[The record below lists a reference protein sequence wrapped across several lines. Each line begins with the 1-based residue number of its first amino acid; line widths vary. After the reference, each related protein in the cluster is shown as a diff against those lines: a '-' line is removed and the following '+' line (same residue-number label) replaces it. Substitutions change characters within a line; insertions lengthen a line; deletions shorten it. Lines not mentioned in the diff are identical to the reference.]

1 MFELSSICSDHAL
14 QIHSDETA
22 FRTSGEC
29 SRTILILP
37 GPHPPKNPFSAANPK
52 LICSGDGV
60 GPSVRPSV
68 QLSVMTSISSALAPP
83 RPSPVQR
90 ERAIS
95 KWINFLRTKQLKAA
109 TAILSGKRQKSFMRQ
124 RERRRRRPTACCT
137 SLSLSGP
144 SFSVWCV
151 SQCTDAVSF
160 PPSGRESY
168 HIGRRRS
175 CGRFPCNPAGREEGW
190 QKIITSLFG
199 SESSKHR
206 C

>member
-1 MFELSSICSDHAL
+1 M
-14 QIHSDETA
+14 Q
-22 FRTSGEC
+22 R
-29 SRTILILP
+29 RWRR
-37 GPHPPKNPFSAANPK
+37 
-52 LICSGDGV
+52 
-60 GPSVRPSV
+60 SVR
-68 QLSVMTSISSALAPP
+68 LSFRPIVRHDVHLVRA
-83 RPSPVQR
+83 RPSSPLARSKR

-168 HIGRRRS
+168 HIGRGRS